1 MKQTKECDN
10 NKAKLKTTI
19 WKSTKVLCV
28 DPIIA
33 TNVIMDNSD
42 DNWLISIQL
51 YILKVK
57 H

>member
-33 TNVIMDNSD
+33 TNAIMDNSD